1 MTRSLPENSSITD
14 ANTTCRETGNS
25 KPNPRAP
32 AIGLMAYRGKE
43 YSPAGKFAIFA
54 NPAFRLGKGYR
65 TITPD
70 PGRAPVSFRQFQPK
84 ADGVSTSHSP
94 QHSFIEKN
102 RIFIRSYQPDDKNR
116 IIQLLNAPSIK
127 STIWD
132 WQFDS
137 PCLDTTTRPIVASDK
152 WNNILGFNG
161 MMPVPLDVR
170 GFGPVKAAWSCD
182 FFVSGEARGRGVGK
196 KIKQELKHQ
205 SAAMFALGTSATAA
219 VVLQQSG
226 WVPFT
231 EVYSFRSGS
240 PPTPRRKTPQDT
252 LLTELPPAPQV
263 DALWASVKYD
273 YNAAVSRN
281 FNYLHWRYQQS
292 PIARYH
298 YLPHYEQGELKNLA
312 VLFEASDYVVLVD
325 YIGPRNDVEAKTTIL
340 RQLMQLG
347 KAVRCTTSCTE
358 WQAIL
363 SLHHF
368 KRSAVPINCFIYA
381 NDPALKQ
388 AIAEDFYLMTGDCD
402 GDILSSSIEAAK
414 IGDQSALA
422 DYSITRVTRR
432 EFAALKEDWDQL
444 LGESANNNLFLSWN
458 WVHTWWKTFSD
469 FYSFEF
475 CLLACWHHGR
485 LVGLAPLYF
494 RHYRRFG
501 IGTRQL
507 QIMGCSWSGPNTFR
521 SEYLDFIVSK
531 AFDRP
536 VRAALLDYIF
546 RQLKWDEFVLGDTP
560 HESLTTRMIEECYGH
575 EVYLRNTHRDYSVRV
590 PVEIEASEY
599 LGRLSG
605 NLRRN
610 AFNMY
615 EQLEKEF
622 DCKEIVYN
630 SVEQCRFDIVETLNN
645 LHQPR
650 WGKPCFQGLS
660 RVFHNA
666 IIEQFSHNNHI
677 LINTLEVEGKP
688 ISLAYNLLHDRA
700 IYNIQLGFSVDQRFA
715 RYSLGLL
722 QLGRSILVALNS
734 KRWAQFDMLAGLGKQ
749 EYYKSRFGG
758 HHYHIETKQYLR
770 ASWLVFLYK
779 VYDLK
784 NRDIVKRLYFWK

>member
-1 MTRSLPENSSITD
+1 M
-14 ANTTCRETGNS
+14 
-25 KPNPRAP
+25 
-32 AIGLMAYRGKE
+32 
-43 YSPAGKFAIFA
+43 
-54 NPAFRLGKGYR
+54 
-65 TITPD
+65 
-70 PGRAPVSFRQFQPK
+70 
-84 ADGVSTSHSP
+84 STSNSP
-94 QHSFIEKN
+94 QNSFIEKN
-102 RIFIRSYQPDDKNR
+102 RIVIRSYQPGDKQR

-127 STIWD
+127 SAIWD

-137 PCLDTTTRPIVASDK
+137 PHLASSTRPIVATDK
-152 WNNILGFNG
+152 WHNILGFNG
-161 MMPVPLDVR
+161 MMPVQLDVQ
-170 GFGPVKAAWSCD
+170 GFGSINAAWSCD

-196 KIKQELKHQ
+196 IIKQALKQ
-205 SAAMFALGTSATAA
+205 QAPVMFALGTSATAA

-226 WVPFT
+226 WVPFAN
-231 EVYSFRSGS
+231 VYSFRSA
-240 PPTPRRKTPQDT
+240 PQTLPRRKKVDES
-252 LLTELPPAPQV
+252 LLAELPPAEHI
-263 DALWASVKYD
+263 DALWTAVKAD

-281 FNYLHWRYQQS
+281 FDYLHWRYHQS
-292 PIARYH
+292 PVARYR
-298 YLPHYEQGELKNLA
+298 YLAHYEDGGLQNLA
-312 VLFEASDYVVLVD
+312 VIFEASDYVVLVD
-325 YIGPRNDVEAKTTIL
+325 YIGPRSDVEAKTRTL
-340 RQLMQLG
+340 LQLMQLG
-347 KAVRCTTSCTE
+347 KAIRCTTSCSE

-368 KRSAVPINCFIYA
+368 KRSTGPINCFIYA
-381 NDPALKQ
+381 DDQSLSQ
-388 AIAEDFYLMTGDCD
+388 HIAEDFFLMTGDCD
-402 GDILSSSIEAAK
+402 GDILSSSIEAARH
-414 IGDQSALA
+414 DDLSTLA
-422 DYSITRVTRR
+422 DYSIDVVSQQ
-432 EFAALKEDWDQL
+432 EFANLQEDWSKL
-444 LGESANNNLFLSWN
+444 LADSANNNLFLSWE
-458 WVHTWWKTFSD
+458 WIYTWWKTFSG

-475 CLLACWHHGR
+475 CLLACRHRGK

-536 VRAALLDYIF
+536 ARAALLNYIF
-546 RQLKWDEFVLGDTP
+546 TQLKWDEFVLGDTP
-560 HESLTTRMIEECYGH
+560 HEALTTRMIEECYSRDI
-575 EVYLRNTHRDYSVRV
+575 YLRNTHRDYSVRV

-599 LGRLSG
+599 LAKLSG

-615 EQLEKEF
+615 EQLEREL
-622 DCKEIVYN
+622 DCKEIIYN
-630 SVEQCRFDIVETLNN
+630 SVEQCRFDIVETLND

-666 IIEQFSHNNHI
+666 IIEQFSNNQQI
-677 LINTLEVEGKP
+677 MINTLEVEGKP
-688 ISLAYNLLHDRA
+688 VSLAYNLLHGRS
-700 IYNIQLGFSVDQRFA
+700 IYNIQLGFSVDQRFS

-722 QLGRSILVALNS
+722 QLGKSILFALNS
-734 KRWAQFDMLAGLGKQ
+734 KQWTQFDMLAGLGKQ

-784 NRDIVKRLYFWK
+784 NRDIVKRLMFWK